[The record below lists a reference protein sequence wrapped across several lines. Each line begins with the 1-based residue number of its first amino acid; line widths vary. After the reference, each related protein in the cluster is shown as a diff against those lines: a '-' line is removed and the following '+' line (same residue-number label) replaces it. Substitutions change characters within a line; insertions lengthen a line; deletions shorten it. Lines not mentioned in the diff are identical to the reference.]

1 MGVSENAS
9 IDEIKS
15 QFRKL
20 ALVFHPDKNKS
31 SYAEKKF
38 KEISEAYEILTN
50 TKKRTSYDEKSS
62 SRKEY
67 SKKPEQK
74 ESSGK
79 IWFRQLKTMGGELL
93 RLLQEYSQSMNER
106 QSYAQNSHQNR
117 IFEDNDESDYEYY
130 DGPEPRSRKS
140 KRQKKR
146 ENYEDPLTKSWNDDV
161 NLLNDMFGF
170 EEPKEKGKRP
180 HNNDYGFNMEDMFR
194 I

>member
-1 MGVSENAS
+1 MGVSENVS

-31 SYAEKKF
+31 LYSEKKF
-38 KEISEAYEILTN
+38 KEISEAYEILSDY
-50 TKKRTSYDEKSS
+50 KKRKSYDEKSS
-62 SRKEY
+62 SHKEY
-67 SKKPEQK
+67 ANKPEQK

-93 RLLQEYSQSMNER
+93 RLLQEYSQSMSDK
-106 QSYAQNSHQNR
+106 QSYAQNPPQSR
-117 IFEDNDESDYEYY
+117 IFEGNDESD
-130 DGPEPRSRKS
+130 
-140 KRQKKR
+140 
-146 ENYEDPLTKSWNDDV
+146 YEDPLTKSWNDDV

-170 EEPKEKGKRP
+170 EESKIKGKRRQS
-180 HNNDYGFNMEDMFR
+180 NDYGFNMEDMFR